1 MYVFELPPKLSC
13 RIRVSFEFRY
23 VINWPYFFYVVD
35 KAEITFPSS
44 NNPKFMLIPYL
55 SVNPDAPVFLALS
68 DPAKST
74 K

>member
-1 MYVFELPPKLSC
+1 
-13 RIRVSFEFRY
+13 